1 MRKSALFIVAL
12 VAGLLLLPAAPASAH
27 AGLQRTDP
35 PSGSIVAQAPR
46 QVTLY
51 FTEPVTAVPGQLRI
65 IGPDGKR
72 ADRGEPAVD
81 GAQVSI
87 PLREGAGRGTYLV
100 SYRIISDDSHPVSGG
115 FAFSIEAPS
124 TTAPGVSGGQGA
136 EVDPVVR
143 ALLPVSRFAGYAGL
157 LLVIGPVL
165 LMVGLWPARLSRP
178 GKLVWTGVGL
188 LAGGTVLAL
197 YLQAPY
203 VTGGS
208 LFGVSGA
215 DLSEVL
221 SSRFGFTGLAR
232 LAILAAAIPL
242 LRRVLAAKNTQS
254 DQVILGVLAF
264 VAALTWPL
272 AGHPSASPA
281 PPLTVAVDLV
291 HLLAMAVWLG
301 GLVGLALHLLPRGN
315 ETELRALLPV
325 WSRWAGW
332 AVTALVVAGVAQALI
347 EVGTLPALFN
357 TRYGQLLI
365 VKAVLLAIVLGAAS
379 LARRKVL
386 AGEPR
391 VRRLVFGELAVT
403 AVILAVTAFLVQQT
417 PARTEAALP
426 SASANLPVSATLNS
440 NIFRL
445 QVELEPGSVGNN
457 SMHMYAFTPD
467 GKPIKVL
474 EWQVTVGMPS
484 KEIAPIEV
492 PVLQLT
498 DDHAVGELTLPTA
511 GTWELRFTLR
521 VSDIDQA
528 TVSQTVQ
535 IK

>member
-1 MRKSALFIVAL
+1 MRKSALFIIAL
-12 VAGLLLLPAAPASAH
+12 MAGLLLPAAPASAH

-51 FTEPVTAVPGQLRI
+51 FTEAVTPVPGQLRI

-72 ADRGEPAVD
+72 ADRGEPSV
-81 GAQVSI
+81 GGSQVSI

-124 TTAPGVSGGQGA
+124 TTAPGVLGGSGA
-136 EVDPVVR
+136 EVDPVVS
-143 ALLPVSRFAGYAGL
+143 ALLPISRYLGYVGL
-157 LLVIGPVL
+157 LLVVGPVL
-165 LMVGLWPARLSRP
+165 LMIGLWPTRLSRP

-203 VTGGS
+203 VTGGA
-208 LFGVSGA
+208 LFGASGA
-215 DLSEVL
+215 DLREVL

-232 LAILAAAIPL
+232 LAVLAAAVPL
-242 LRRVLAAKNTQS
+242 LRRVLAAKNTKS
-254 DQVILGVLAF
+254 DQIILGVLGT

-291 HLLAMAVWLG
+291 HLVAMAVWLG
-301 GLVGLALHLLPRGN
+301 GLVGLALHLLPRG
-315 ETELRALLPV
+315 TDGELRALMPV

-365 VKAVLLAIVLGAAS
+365 VKAVLLAGVLGMAS
-379 LARRKVL
+379 VARRKVL
-386 AGEPR
+386 TGEPK
-391 VRRLVFGELAVT
+391 VRRMVFGELAVT

-426 SASANLPVSATLNS
+426 SASANLPFSATMNNS
-440 NIFRL
+440 LFKL
-445 QVELEPGSVGNN
+445 QVELDPAAVGNN
-457 SMHMYAFTPD
+457 TMHMYAFTPD

-474 EWQVTVGMPS
+474 EWQVTVAMPS
-484 KEIAPIEV
+484 RDIAPIEV
-492 PVLQLT
+492 AVLQLT
-498 DDHAVGELTLPTA
+498 DDHAVGELTLPTP